1 MTREGGKESI
11 LWGEGGKGKDLDE
24 RKERME
30 RILTREGREREGSGR
45 EKREKKHYLKR

>member
-24 RKERME
+24 RKNFNERRKGKG
-30 RILTREGREREGSGR
+30 RIWKG
-45 EKREKKHYLKR
+45 EKREKTLS